1 MNCLKINATELLKSR
16 WSVEGGENAT
26 IFFEVKNM
34 KKVLLVLL
42 IVFALSFYGCDE
54 FEIEQNEVEDSQ
66 KENSV
71 AESDKK
77 EDNSFGLTEKE
88 LERIEY
94 VLKHGTVPYTLDDVE
109 SIIFLGYD
117 KIVDQNGKLV
127 EAEHLLEYEVILKNG
142 ERQLIT
148 VNKYW

>member
-1 MNCLKINATELLKSR
+1 MKTNAMESLKSR
-16 WSVEGGENAT
+16 LGVEGGENAT

-109 SIIFLGYD
+109 SITFLGYD